1 MKLFWFF
8 IFNEH
13 QRFKR
18 YGILSSSKESDV
30 KERLFRR
37 FKNAL
42 TNRCKQKD
50 SPTQRMKTPIKFSPK
65 PAKRPRAIVTV
76 ASPSG
81 TPKTPHAKP
90 VKTK

>member
-13 QRFKR
+13 QRFRR

-30 KERLFRR
+30 RERLFRR

-42 TNRCKQKD
+42 TNRCKQKT
-50 SPTQRMKTPIKFSPK
+50 SPTQRMTTPIKFSPK
-65 PAKRPRAIVTV
+65 PAKRPRQLVTA
-76 ASPSG
+76 ASPSP
-81 TPKTPHAKP
+81 TPITPRAKP
-90 VKTK
+90 IRTK

>member
-42 TNRCKQKD
+42 ANRCKP
-50 SPTQRMKTPIKFSPK
+50 PTQRMKTPIKFSPK
-65 PAKRPRAIVTV
+65 PANRPRQLVTA
-76 ASPSG
+76 ASPSLAPP
-81 TPKTPHAKP
+81 TPRAKP
-90 VKTK
+90 IKTK